1 VQEAILQK
9 RNLATRGAP
18 LLGALADALTDGL
31 I

>member
-1 VQEAILQK
+1 LQK